1 MPVTNVMKWY
11 KGDDDMPLTD
21 VFRLSESTINKLS
34 ASVKD
39 NFGLSLCP
47 MLAING
53 HSYMV
58 SDLVNARIYSL
69 PSQNYRI
76 EFYQLERMCFGKS
89 MLVVYPHSNGI
100 HYCYAG
106 QVDNN
111 EELRSGLLTLS
122 YGIVD
127 MGDSDLIPLL
137 DKIGMSIDVEWGCI
151 CSTYVNL
158 S

>member
-11 KGDDDMPLTD
+11 KGDDMPLTD
-21 VFRLSESTINKLS
+21 VFRLSESTIHKLP
-34 ASVKD
+34 AWVKD
-39 NFGLSLCP
+39 NSGLSLYP
-47 MLAING
+47 MLVIKG

-58 SDLVNARIYSL
+58 SDFVNARIYSL

-76 EFYQLERMCFGKS
+76 EFYQQEHMCVGKS
-89 MLVVYPHSNGI
+89 TLVVYPHLNGI
-100 HYCYAG
+100 HYRYAG
-106 QVDNN
+106 QVNKD
-111 EELRSGLLTLS
+111 EELRSDLLTLS

-127 MGDSDLIPLL
+127 MGDSVLIPLL
-137 DKIGMSIDVEWGCI
+137 DKIGMSIDAEWGHI